1 MIQQKEKEL
10 LIMKVLVLTNGN
22 FETKDIENDV
32 AELQNIV
39 GGYIEIP
46 FLKDVFTKNGID
58 VIINE
63 EGKFIESLR
72 PEIAVADRLTGQVLD
87 VIMGNCIF
95 SSHDEEGEMIPLTEE
110 QYKIVM
116 TELQMSAFLGYKGK
130 EYAVKVLYI

>member
-1 MIQQKEKEL
+1 
-10 LIMKVLVLTNGN
+10 MKVLVLTNGN
-22 FETKDIENDV
+22 FETQEIENEV
-32 AELQNIV
+32 ADLQRIV
-39 GGYIEIP
+39 GGYIEVP
-46 FLKDVFTKNGID
+46 FLKESLTKNGID

-72 PEIAVADRLTGQVLD
+72 PEIAVVDRLTGQVID

-95 SSHDEEGEMIPLTEE
+95 ASHDEEGEMVVLTEE